1 MSSNCIVVAIDGPA
15 GAGKSTVARLVAERL
30 SYLYIDTGAMYRAV
44 AYRIMKDGVPVS
56 DPAKVTRAAKKLDIR
71 LKDTENG
78 QRVYVDGEDVT
89 EAIRSV
95 EVTRLS
101 SPVSAVPGV
110 RKRLVDLQRNMA
122 DDEAGVVMEGRDIGT
137 VVFPDAK
144 VKVYLTASVEERA
157 KRRTLEM
164 TRKGMQADV
173 KQVETEIRE
182 RDLRDSTRST
192 APLAQASDAVMVNTD
207 GVSIEQVV
215 DKIAAIHDS
224 RVGNKQ

>member
-1 MSSNCIVVAIDGPA
+1 MSSCIVVAIDGPA

-78 QRVYVDGEDVT
+78 QRVFVDGEDVT

-110 RKRLVDLQRNMA
+110 RKRLVELQRNMA
-122 DDEAGVVMEGRDIGT
+122 EDETGVVMEGRDIGT
-137 VVFPDAK
+137 VVFPDAR

-157 KRRTLEM
+157 RRRTLEM
-164 TRKGMQADV
+164 SRKGMQADI

-192 APLAQASDAVMVNTD
+192 APLAQAFNAVMVNTD
-207 GVSIEQVV
+207 GISIEQVV
-215 DKIAAIHDS
+215 DQIVAIHDS
-224 RVGNKQ
+224 RIGNN

>member
-1 MSSNCIVVAIDGPA
+1 MSNCIVVAIDGPA
-15 GAGKSTVARLVAERL
+15 GAGKSTVAKLVAERL

-44 AYRIMKDGVPVS
+44 AYRIMKDGVQVS

-122 DDEAGVVMEGRDIGT
+122 EDEAGVVMEGRDIGT
-137 VVFPDAK
+137 VVFPNAK

-157 KRRTLEM
+157 RRRTLEM

-215 DKIAAIHDS
+215 DKIAAIHDL
-224 RVGNKQ
+224 RVIA

>member
-78 QRVYVDGEDVT
+78 QRVYIDGEDVT

-122 DDEAGVVMEGRDIGT
+122 EDEAGVVMEGRDIGT

-144 VKVYLTASVEERA
+144 VKIYLTASVEERA
-157 KRRTLEM
+157 RRRTLEM

-207 GVSIEQVV
+207 GISIEQVV
-215 DKIAAIHDS
+215 DKIAAIHDL
-224 RVGNKQ
+224 RVGNN